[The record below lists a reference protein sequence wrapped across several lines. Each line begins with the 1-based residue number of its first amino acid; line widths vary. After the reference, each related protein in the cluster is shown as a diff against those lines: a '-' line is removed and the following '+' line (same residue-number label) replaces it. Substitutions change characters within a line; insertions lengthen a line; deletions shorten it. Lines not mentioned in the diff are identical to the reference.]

1 MSERRRTMDENARMQ
16 QTLCLKDR
24 AVLELDGV
32 INVESFTEDALTLA
46 TRAGSVSVEG
56 SGLKIEDLS
65 KGDGKILV
73 TGKIDAVFYLD
84 GAEEKRGLFGKFF
97 R

>member
-1 MSERRRTMDENARMQ
+1 MEEKARIS

-32 INVESFTEDALTLA
+32 VNVESFTEDALTLA
-46 TRAGSVSVEG
+46 TRAGGVSVEG
-56 SGLKIEDLS
+56 SNLKIEDLS

-73 TGKIDAVFYLD
+73 TGKIDGIFYLD
-84 GAEEKRGLFGKFF
+84 SGEEKRGFFGKLF